1 MENKIYNMT
10 TTVNEKNGLD
20 FVIDETKYFIKN
32 IDRLTEIERRMV
44 TDAETGEVLFVAE
57 HGNIL
62 YIEGSF
68 AKKLFKP

>member
-1 MENKIYNMT
+1 MGNKIYNMT

-32 IDRLTEIERRMV
+32 IDRLTEIENRMV

-57 HGNIL
+57 HGNII
-62 YIEGSF
+62 YIDGGF
-68 AKKLFKP
+68 VKKLFKS